1 MSDQLSYAL
10 LTPYS
15 IRKSRTGGIISR
27 LIARTG
33 LDLVGARMFAPG
45 AELVRRYAEGIVTD
59 PDPRHRATQE
69 LLRAYVSHHL
79 GPQQDPAANRCLVLL
94 LRGPDAVA
102 KVHDTVGHIARPRTS
117 GETIRDTYG
126 DYLVAPDGSTHYF
139 EPAVLAPP
147 DVSAAVRD
155 LGLFAEF
162 SDSDGGLLEGVAA
175 SGQSVERTLVLI
187 KPDNFRFPNSR
198 PGAVIDFFSRTG
210 LFIIGFEVLQMSAAQ
225 AEAFYGPVLDALDK
239 AFRAPAGTRARAAL
253 EREFG
258 LSLPVELETDLAGLV
273 GPLHARA
280 HWENIIRFMAGR
292 RPSEC
297 PPELREQ
304 PGTEKCIA
312 LVYEGTDA
320 VRKIREVLGP
330 TDPSKAPPGSIRR
343 EFGESMMINAA
354 HASDSPDNARKEM
367 QILAIGGNS
376 FRAVISGGIG
386 PARPSPSRPG

>member
-1 MSDQLSYAL
+1 MAEQLSYAL

-33 LDLVGARMFAPG
+33 LDLAGARMFAPG
-45 AELVRRYAEGIVTD
+45 AELVRRYAEGMVTD
-59 PDPRHRATQE
+59 PEPRHRATQE
-69 LLRAYVSHHL
+69 LLRAYVERHL
-79 GPQQDPAANRCLVLL
+79 GPREERAANRCLVLL
-94 LRGPDAVA
+94 LRGEDAVA
-102 KVHDTVGHIARPRTS
+102 KVRDAVGHIVHPRTN

-126 DYLVAPDGSTHYF
+126 DYLVDAQGEVTYF

-147 DVSAAVRD
+147 DPASAARD
-155 LGLFAEF
+155 LALLAEF
-162 SDSDGGLLEGVAA
+162 SESDGGILEGITL
-175 SGQSVERTLVLI
+175 GEVERTLVLI
-187 KPDNFRFPNSR
+187 KPDNFRFPNAR

-210 LFIIGFEVLQMSAAQ
+210 LFIIACEVLRMSVAQ
-225 AEAFYGPVLDALDK
+225 AEAFYGPVLGALEGV
-239 AFRAPAGTRARAAL
+239 FRQPAGERARAAL
-253 EREFG
+253 EKEFG
-258 LSLPVELETDLAGLV
+258 IALPAALATELGARL

-297 PPELREQ
+297 PLGEREL

-312 LVYEGTDA
+312 LVYEGPEA
-320 VRKIREVLGP
+320 VRKIRSVLGP

-354 HASDSPDNARKEM
+354 HASDSPANAAKEM
-367 QILAIGGNS
+367 AIL
-376 FRAVISGGIG
+376 GIG
-386 PARPSPSRPG
+386 RDRFRDVIAGEEGVSAG